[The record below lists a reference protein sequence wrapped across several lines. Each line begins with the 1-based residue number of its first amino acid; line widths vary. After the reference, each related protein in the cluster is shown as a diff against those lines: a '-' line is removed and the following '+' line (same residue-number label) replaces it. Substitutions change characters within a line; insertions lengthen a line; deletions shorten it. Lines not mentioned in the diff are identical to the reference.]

1 MKTLAFAS
9 RNAKELQRDV
19 LTSIFGIAFPIV
31 LLVLLSVINSSIPKE
46 AHMTLFEIKNL
57 TGGISA
63 FGLVFFVAFFLR
75 FLVFKKTDARLLLSD
90 FTLRPL
96 SRAATYSVIQYRSF
110 LWLYCKHLLP
120 VCLR

>member
-46 AHMTLFEIKNL
+46 AHMILFEIKNL

-63 FGLVFFVAFFLR
+63 FGLVFLSLFFCAFWFQ
-75 FLVFKKTDARLLLSD
+75 KTDSRLLLSD

-96 SRAATYSVIQYRSF
+96 SRATTYSVIQYRSF

>member
-63 FGLVFFVAFFLR
+63 FGLVFLSLFFCAFGFKRQMHGFYYQTLR
-75 FLVFKKTDARLLLSD
+75 FA
-90 FTLRPL
+90 P
-96 SRAATYSVIQYRSF
+96 
-110 LWLYCKHLLP
+110 
-120 VCLR
+120 

>member
-63 FGLVFFVAFFLR
+63 FGSCVLSLFLR
-75 FLVFKKTDARLLLSD
+75 FWFQKTDARLLLSD

>member
-57 TGGISA
+57 TGG
-63 FGLVFFVAFFLR
+63 
-75 FLVFKKTDARLLLSD
+75 KTDARLLLSD

>member
-63 FGLVFFVAFFLR
+63 FGLVFLSLFLR
-75 FLVFKKTDARLLLSD
+75 FWFQKTDAWLLLSD